1 GPFPDP
7 VNGVSVANINLKNYL
22 VSKGLNV
29 SSINTNFRNVSSKQG
44 EGLPLLQLLYFIK
57 YYLQLYKIL
66 PSRVVYITPGQSFF
80 GIVKYAPFIFICRLF
95 RKPYLIHIHGN
106 YLGKEYKKLQGL
118 KRKIFRSLISG
129 AHTGIALSPS
139 LKSNFDDL
147 LPDSRIRTV
156 ENFAEDL
163 FFTGLGPEKN
173 YGELRVLYMS
183 NLIREKGILDVL
195 DSLLILK
202 KEAVPF
208 QSEIAGHIEKTI
220 EDLVREKL
228 TLLGDQVRYYKEVRT
243 ALKKQVLVNANVFIL
258 PTYYSMEGQPISI
271 IEAMASGNTII
282 CTPLP
287 GITDIIN
294 ERNAIFVERENP
306 AGIAG
311 KLKELSKD
319 LPRLRETGQY
329 NATFAM
335 ERFRL
340 DVFGGKIYELL
351 KEACRI

>member
-1 GPFPDP
+1 
-7 VNGVSVANINLKNYL
+7 
-22 VSKGLNV
+22 
-29 SSINTNFRNVSSKQG
+29 
-44 EGLPLLQLLYFIK
+44 
-57 YYLQLYKIL
+57 
-66 PSRVVYITPGQSFF
+66 
-80 GIVKYAPFIFICRLF
+80 
-95 RKPYLIHIHGN
+95 
-106 YLGKEYKKLQGL
+106 
-118 KRKIFRSLISG
+118 
-129 AHTGIALSPS
+129 
-139 LKSNFDDL
+139 
-147 LPDSRIRTV
+147 
-156 ENFAEDL
+156 
-163 FFTGLGPEKN
+163 LGPEKN

-202 KEAVPF
+202 KEGVPF
-208 QSEIAGHIEKTI
+208 KAEIAGHIEKAI

-282 CTPLP
+282 CTPLT

-306 AGIAG
+306 AGIAE

-319 LPRLRETGQY
+319 LPKLREVGQY